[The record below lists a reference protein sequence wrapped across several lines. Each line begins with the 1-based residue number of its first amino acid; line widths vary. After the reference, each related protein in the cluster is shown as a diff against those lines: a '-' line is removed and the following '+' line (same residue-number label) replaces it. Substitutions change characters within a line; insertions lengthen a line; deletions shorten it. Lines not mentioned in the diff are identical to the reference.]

1 MSVLEPPQRCCAAPA
16 SSGQIQ
22 GQVRSGSRCPVSI
35 PPTGSCAAAPR
46 RRPSTVFRSRITTTP
61 GVIDAVG
68 AGVSQERL
76 GQRVWTWLAAAGW
89 RWGTAAEWTVIPE
102 RQAVPLPEG
111 VSPELGASLGVPA
124 MTAYWCLY
132 ADGPL
137 TGQTVLI
144 AGGAGRSKAF
154 AIELAKHGG
163 AQVIATVS
171 GPAEAKLAA
180 RAGAD
185 LVVNYREVDAAER
198 IASFAGAVDR
208 VIEVALGANVKLD
221 LAVASPGTRITTYA
235 AEASDPVLLPVR
247 ACMTANVTMK
257 LHAGQAVRQAL

>member
-1 MSVLEPPQRCCAAPA
+1 VKAALYERH
-16 SSGQIQ
+16 G
-22 GQVRSGSRCPVSI
+22 
-35 PPTGSCAAAPR
+35 AAAEVLR
-46 RRPSTVFRSRITTTP
+46 GADIERPDP
-61 GVIDAVG
+61 GPGEV
-68 AGVSQERL
+68 
-76 GQRVWTWLAAAGW
+76 RV
-89 RWGTAAEWTVIPE
+89 RVEWTVIPE

-144 AGGAGRSKAF
+144 AGGAGAVGHF

-171 GPAEAKLAA
+171 GPAKAELAA

-221 LAVASPGTRITTYA
+221 LAVASP
-235 AEASDPVLLPVR
+235 
-247 ACMTANVTMK
+247 
-257 LHAGQAVRQAL
+257 AVRQAL